1 MFSAPGGT
9 RTLNL
14 SVRSALLYPIELPG
28 HLTLRLYHEGQV
40 IPAGKI
46 SRIPSII
53 SIAGKI

>member
-1 MFSAPGGT
+1 
-9 RTLNL
+9 
-14 SVRSALLYPIELPG
+14 
-28 HLTLRLYHEGQV
+28 LRLYHEGQV